1 MRLPED
7 LLEQAY
13 HLARREPRRP
23 KQASLRRAISTA
35 YYALF
40 HLLISEAIMNWKRPH
55 ERYAF
60 ARMFEHAYMKAAC
73 TNKRDALNSYFKTI
87 PSAGAEL
94 TVAQNLHLVAKTFVV
109 MHQQREDADYDYS
122 THWTRTDVVP
132 KVASVAAAFKA
143 WKAIRNENVA
153 QDFLFTLFMKKRR

>member
-60 ARMFEHAYMKAAC
+60 ARMFEHAYMRAAC
-73 TNKRDALNSYFKTI
+73 ANKRDALNSYFKSS
-87 PSAGAEL
+87 PSTGAEL
-94 TVAQNLHLVAKTFVV
+94 TISQNLHRVADTFVE
-109 MHQQREDADYDYS
+109 MHQQREEADYDYS
-122 THWTRTDVVP
+122 TRWSRTDVVP
-132 KVASVAAAFKA
+132 QVASVAAAFRA
-143 WKAIRNENVA
+143 RKAIRTENVA
-153 QDFLFTLFMKKRR
+153 QDFLFTLLSKKRR